1 MNKISRITLSLLVG
15 GWIAGMSQAV
25 GDLLV
30 ASYNTDS
37 ILRFD
42 DQTGAFIDTFAAGS
56 ELNLVEFMTVGPDG
70 NLYVSSP
77 LTDSI
82 LRYDGQTGA
91 FIDTFA
97 DNQMPNAQG

>member
-1 MNKISRITLSLLVG
+1 MNRFPHYALLLLAG
-15 GWIAGMSQAV
+15 GLVAGLPRAA